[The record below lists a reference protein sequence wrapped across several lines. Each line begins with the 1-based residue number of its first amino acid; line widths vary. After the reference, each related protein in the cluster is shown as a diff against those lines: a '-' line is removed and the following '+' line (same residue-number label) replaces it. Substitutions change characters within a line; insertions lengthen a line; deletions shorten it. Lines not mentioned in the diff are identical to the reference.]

1 MKRPLSI
8 AHRGA
13 SGHEPEN
20 TMAAFEKA
28 LAMGCSGIELDVKL
42 SADGVP
48 VVLHDESLARLTSL
62 QANVADL
69 KISELRSLKVA
80 GKHRI
85 PLLEEVLE
93 IVSGRCL
100 LNVEIKA
107 AAASPI
113 VGKMIAKQLKVDQ
126 VIVSSFDWNVLKA
139 ISEEYPTI
147 PVGVLTMTD
156 LPLAIDF
163 AKFIRA
169 KAVHPHYHLLSK
181 QNVKSMQSD
190 GFLVNCWTVN
200 DPGDIGE
207 LKNFGVDGIITDY
220 PERV

>member
-1 MKRPLSI
+1 MKPVSI

-28 LAMGCSGIELDVKL
+28 LALGCGGIELDVML
-42 SADGVP
+42 TSDGVP
-48 VVLHDESLARLTSL
+48 VVFHDESTDRLTGHRGLVS
-62 QANVADL
+62 DM
-69 KISELRSLKVA
+69 KISELRGLKIA

-93 IVSGRCL
+93 LVSGRCL

-107 AAASPI
+107 AAAAP
-113 VGKMIAKQLKVDQ
+113 VVAKMIPKHLETDAC
-126 VIVSSFDWNVLKA
+126 IVSSFDWNVLKFL
-139 ISEEYPTI
+139 SEDHPYLQL
-147 PVGVLTMTD
+147 GVLTMTD

-163 AKFIRA
+163 AKFIGS
-169 KAVHPHYHLLSK
+169 KAIHPHFHLLSQ
-181 QNVKSMQSD
+181 QNTKSMQAD

-200 DPGDIGE
+200 DQTDIGTM
-207 LKNFGVDGIITDY
+207 KNFGVDGIITDY